1 MDKYEIKSFQS
12 KKGFTSDYSIQVIN
26 IAKAVR

>member
-1 MDKYEIKSFQS
+1 MDKYEIKSFQP

-26 IAKAVR
+26 IDKTVR